1 MDVLNQTE
9 GKDWVLYNGDCV
21 EVLQGIP
28 ENSIHY
34 SVFSPPF
41 GHSLF
46 VYSASD
52 RDMGNGR
59 EYRQFLKQYSF
70 FSKAMHRVM
79 MPGRSVS
86 IHCMDIPLMKERD
99 GCIGMRDMPGDLT
112 RIMNKAG
119 FVKHSEI
126 AIRKNPAAVVQRTK
140 AIGLLYKQL
149 RKDSAISRQIIP
161 DKFITFRKL
170 GVNPVPVTKDA
181 ELFPCDK
188 WQDYAE
194 YQQPYAHEWDDTYWD
209 DINPGDTLNVKAA
222 REEKDERHL
231 CPTQLTVIRRGIE
244 LWSNPGEVV
253 LSPFAG
259 IGSEGHEALR
269 VGRKYVGIE
278 LKPKYWEVAAQNL
291 RSVSE
296 KQQMSL
302 LDLIGVA

>member
-1 MDVLNQTE
+1 MNVLNQAE
-9 GKDWVLYNGDCV
+9 GQDWILYNGDCV

-28 ENSIHY
+28 ENSVHY

-59 EYRQFLKQYSF
+59 EYRQFLKQYTF
-70 FSKAMHRVM
+70 FAKALHRVM
-79 MPGRSVS
+79 MPGRQVS

-99 GCIGMRDMPGDLT
+99 GVIGLRDMPGDLT

-119 FVKHSEI
+119 FIKHSEI

-149 RKDSAISRQIIP
+149 KKDSCISRQVIP
-161 DKFITFRKL
+161 DKFITFRKM

-181 ELFPCDK
+181 EVFSCDR
-188 WQDYAE
+188 WQEYAE
-194 YQQPYAHEWDDTYWD
+194 YQQPYNQQWDDTYWD
-209 DINPGDTLNVKAA
+209 DIDPNDTLNFKAA
-222 REEKDERHL
+222 REEKDERHI

-244 LWSNPGEVV
+244 MWSNPKEVV

-259 IGSEGHEALR
+259 AGSEGYEALKT
-269 VGRKYVGIE
+269 GRKFVGIE
-278 LKPKYWEVAAQNL
+278 LKESYWKLAAENL
-291 RSVSE
+291 RGISDKS
-296 KQQMSL
+296 QLSI
-302 LDLIGVA
+302 LDLLAV